1 MGSPDQLA
9 LIHRCCARLGVTL
22 GFHRYGPYSNY
33 MKIWGALFVIFGAF
47 WTIAG
52 FVSYKSDIQLV
63 VALAG
68 INMFGIG
75 YIMFHLAKR
84 ESENPDSSRN
94 AE

>member
-1 MGSPDQLA
+1 
-9 LIHRCCARLGVTL
+9 
-22 GFHRYGPYSNY
+22 
-33 MKIWGALFVIFGAF
+33 MKIWGILFVIFGAF

-52 FVSYKSDIQLV
+52 FISYKSDIQLG

-75 YIMFHLAKR
+75 YIMFHMA
-84 ESENPDSSRN
+84 NQDSKKSDSAGD

>member
-1 MGSPDQLA
+1 
-9 LIHRCCARLGVTL
+9 
-22 GFHRYGPYSNY
+22 

-52 FVSYKSDIQLV
+52 FVSYKSDIQLG

-75 YIMFHLAKR
+75 YIMFHMANQDSKK
-84 ESENPDSSRN
+84 PDSAGD

>member
-1 MGSPDQLA
+1 M
-9 LIHRCCARLGVTL
+9 
-22 GFHRYGPYSNY
+22 
-33 MKIWGALFVIFGAF
+33 IFGAF

-52 FVSYKSDIQLV
+52 FVSYKSDIQLG

-75 YIMFHLAKR
+75 YIMFHLAKQ
-84 ESENPDSSRN
+84 ESEKSDSVGD

>member
-1 MGSPDQLA
+1 M
-9 LIHRCCARLGVTL
+9 
-22 GFHRYGPYSNY
+22 
-33 MKIWGALFVIFGAF
+33 IFGAF

-52 FVSYKSDIQLV
+52 FVSYKSDIQLG

-75 YIMFHLAKR
+75 YIMFHMA
-84 ESENPDSSRN
+84 NQDSKKSDSVGD

>member
-1 MGSPDQLA
+1 
-9 LIHRCCARLGVTL
+9 VTL
-22 GFHRYGPYSNY
+22 GFHRYGPYSDY

-52 FVSYKSDIQLV
+52 FVSYKSDIQLG
-63 VALAG
+63 VALTG

-75 YIMFHLAKR
+75 YIMFHMAKQ
-84 ESENPDSSRN
+84 ESEKSDSVGD